1 LTKPIKPTL
10 EPGPQAAV
18 ARAPKHVAIIM
29 DGNGRWAKARGLPR
43 IAGHRRGAE
52 AARRAVIAAAEL
64 GIPYLTLFGFSSE
77 NWKRPTA
84 EIQDLMALLRH
95 YLYGEIAELHRNGVR
110 LKVIGQ
116 LARLA
121 PDIVGLIEHAETVT
135 RGNSRITL
143 TIALSYGGRA
153 EIVAAVRAIAAQA
166 ACGALAAEEVD
177 ENCIAR
183 HLFTADTPDPD
194 LLIRTS
200 GEQRISNFLL
210 WQCAYSELVFT
221 KTLWPDFSER
231 DLEQA
236 IDEFCDRERRYGASV
251 GSR

>member
-1 LTKPIKPTL
+1 MS
-10 EPGPQAAV
+10 AA
-18 ARAPKHVAIIM
+18 ATPRALPRHIAIIM
-29 DGNGRWAKARGLPR
+29 DGNGRWAAARGLPR

-52 AARRAVIAAAEL
+52 AARRTVTAVSEL
-64 GIPYLTLFGFSSE
+64 RIPYLTLFGFSSE
-77 NWKRPTA
+77 NWKRPST
-84 EIQDLMALLRH
+84 EIQDLMGLLRH
-95 YLYGEIAELHRNGVR
+95 YLCGEIAALHGNGVR

-121 PDIVGLIEHAETVT
+121 PDIVSLIQHAETLT
-135 RGNSRITL
+135 RDNSRITL

-166 ACGALAAEEVD
+166 ASGSLAAEAVD
-177 ENCIAR
+177 EDCLAR
-183 HLFTADTPDPD
+183 HLLTAGIPDPD
-194 LLIRTS
+194 LLIRTG

-221 KTLWPDFSER
+221 KTLWPDFSKG
-231 DLEQA
+231 DLDRA
-236 IDEFCDRERRYGASV
+236 IDDFCGRERRYGASV

>member
-1 LTKPIKPTL
+1 MADPIS
-10 EPGPQAAV
+10 AARTP
-18 ARAPKHVAIIM
+18 RALPRHIAIIM
-29 DGNGRWAKARGLPR
+29 DGNGRWAKARGMPR

-52 AARRAVIAAAEL
+52 AVRRTVTAAGEL

-77 NWKRPTA
+77 NWKRPSA

-95 YLYGEIAELHRNGVR
+95 YLRGEIAELHHNGVR

-121 PDIVGLIEHAETVT
+121 PDIVGLIAHAESLT
-135 RGNSRITL
+135 RDNSRITL

-153 EIVAAVRAIAAQA
+153 EIVAAVQAIAAQA
-166 ACGALAAEEVD
+166 ASGRLAAEDVD
-177 ENCIAR
+177 EDCLAR
-183 HLFTADTPDPD
+183 HLFTADIPDPD

-200 GEQRISNFLL
+200 GEQRISNFML

-221 KTLWPDFSER
+221 KTLWPDFSR
-231 DLEQA
+231 DDLERA
-236 IDEFCDRERRYGASV
+236 IDDYCDRERRYGASV

>member
-1 LTKPIKPTL
+1 MA
-10 EPGPQAAV
+10 GRMGAAAT
-18 ARAPKHVAIIM
+18 ARGSPRHIAIIM
-29 DGNGRWAKARGLPR
+29 DGNGRWAKARGMPR

-52 AARRAVIAAAEL
+52 AARRTVIAAAEL
-64 GIPYLTLFGFSSE
+64 GVRYLTLFGFSSE
-77 NWKRPTA
+77 NWKRPSA

-95 YLYGEIAELHRNGVR
+95 YLYGEIAELRRNGVR

-121 PDIVGLIEHAETVT
+121 PDIVSLIEHAETVT
-135 RGNSRITL
+135 RDNSRITL

-166 ACGALAAEEVD
+166 ACGVLAAEEVD
-177 ENCIAR
+177 EDCIAR
-183 HLFTADTPDPD
+183 HLFTADIPDPD
-194 LLIRTS
+194 VLIRTS

-221 KTLWPDFSER
+221 KTLWPDFSKQ
-231 DLEQA
+231 DLEWA
-236 IDEFCDRERRYGASV
+236 IDEFCGRERRYGASV
-251 GSR
+251 GLR

>member
-1 LTKPIKPTL
+1 MTDLMST
-10 EPGPQAAV
+10 AAV
-18 ARAPKHVAIIM
+18 RRAFPRHIAIIM

-43 IAGHRRGAE
+43 IAGHRSGAE
-52 AARRAVIAAAEL
+52 AVRRTLTAAGEL

-77 NWKRPTA
+77 NWKRPSA
-84 EIQDLMALLRH
+84 EVQDLMVLLRH
-95 YLYGEIAELHRNGVR
+95 YLRGEIAELQRNGVR

-116 LARLA
+116 LTCLA
-121 PDIVGLIEHAETVT
+121 PDIVGMIEHAETLT
-135 RGNSRITL
+135 RENSQITL

-153 EIVAAVRAIAAQA
+153 EIVAAVQAIAAEVA
-166 ACGALAAEEVD
+166 RGSLAAEDVD
-177 ENCIAR
+177 EDCLAR
-183 HLFTADTPDPD
+183 HLFTADIPDPD

-221 KTLWPDFSER
+221 KTLWPDFSR
-231 DLEQA
+231 NDLEQA
-236 IDEFCDRERRYGASV
+236 IDDYCGRERRYGASV